1 MAPGILLDVR
11 RLCGTSEINTILTFG
26 HKLRTSMAIIQYL
39 NILEK
44 TANINIKPKQEVK
57 ETVFKYTKHKDKE
70 VAEKAEAVIKQI
82 EKWQ

>member
-1 MAPGILLDVR
+1 
-11 RLCGTSEINTILTFG
+11 
-26 HKLRTSMAIIQYL
+26 MAIIQYL

-82 EKWQ
+82 EKWQEIEKARGSASLPNKSVPVAK